1 MKYKLLIGALAAGFL
16 ISCSDDD
23 ETPSVSSTEKQE
35 VIENY
40 ANIVYATYSDALSTA
55 GDLSTA
61 IDEFVADPTE
71 TKLEAAKN
79 AWLKAREPYGQSEV
93 FRFYGGP
100 IDDEDGPEGQLNAW
114 PLDEAYIDY
123 VEGGGTNSIIQDE
136 VTFPTINKELIANQN
151 EAGSET
157 NVSSGYHAIEFLLWG
172 QDLSDGPG
180 GGERPATDYDVDNC
194 TGQNCERRATYLK
207 AVVELL
213 IDDLQYLVS
222 EWAPNGAYRATF
234 TASENIDSSLEGILA
249 GMGKLSKG
257 ELAGERMFVAYDEKS
272 KEDEHSCF
280 SDNTHRDIVTNAL
293 GIKNVYFGSYTRV
306 DGTKVSGAGVNTLVT
321 KLNADLNSELEALLT
336 SSVDATEEI
345 QAPFDQEFLNDAGRT
360 RIETAIDLLRKQ
372 GDKVAEVSGLFSFT
386 LDPSDI

>member
-1 MKYKLLIGALAAGFL
+1 MKSKLLMVALAATVFF
-16 ISCSDDD
+16 SCGDDD
-23 ETPSVSSTEKQE
+23 ESPSVSSTDKQD
-35 VIENY
+35 VVDNY

-55 GDLSTA
+55 EDLSTA
-61 IDEFVADPTE
+61 IDALVADPTE
-71 TKLEAAKN
+71 INLEAAKT
-79 AWLKAREPYGQSEV
+79 AWLEAREPYGQSEV

-123 VEGGGTNSIIQDE
+123 VNGGGTSSIIQDAAN
-136 VTFPTINKELIANQN
+136 FPTINKELIASQN

-157 NVSSGYHAIEFLLWG
+157 NISSGYHAIEFLLWG

-194 TGQNCERRATYLK
+194 TGDNCERRGTYLK
-207 AVVELL
+207 AAVDLL
-213 IDDLQYLVS
+213 IDDLEYLVS

-234 TASENIDSSLEGILA
+234 TASANLDSSLEGMLA

-280 SDNTHRDIVTNAL
+280 SDNTHRDIVTNAQ

-306 DGTKVSGAGVNTLVT
+306 DGTVVSGAGINTLVAI
-321 KLNADLNSELEALLT
+321 LNTSLNSELETLLN
-336 SSVDATEEI
+336 SSVDATEDI
-345 QAPFDQEFLNDAGRT
+345 QAPFDQEFLNDAGRA
-360 RIETAIDLLRKQ
+360 RIETAIDLLRQQ
-372 GDKVAEVSGLFSFT
+372 GDKVAEVSALFGFT